1 LSKIL
6 LTKRT
11 SAIFLAIFV
20 ITVPL
25 TILDFK
31 SVNAQQASEIVIK
44 KANIDEINML
54 VIVSGIN
61 LQNVPKI
68 GMLKVVGVINGEGFI
83 KDIPLDEL
91 DETTN
96 KLKVNFVM
104 NKDNEFV
111 SASKPDEFF
120 VCAYHFTNA
129 NNNNYNENY
138 EYNDNRII
146 SSPYYGVL

>member
-1 LSKIL
+1 MDNKIV
-6 LTKRT
+6 LTKNT
-11 SAIFLAIFV
+11 SVIFLVIFV

-31 SVNAQQASEIVIK
+31 FVNAQKASEIVIK
-44 KANIDEINML
+44 KANVDEINNL
-54 VIVSGIN
+54 VVVSSIN

-83 KDIPLDEL
+83 KNIHLDKL

-104 NKDNEFV
+104 NQENEFV

-120 VCAYHFTNA
+120 VCAYH
-129 NNNNYNENY
+129 NNKHFWHKLEML
-138 EYNDNRII
+138 
-146 SSPYYGVL
+146 V